1 MLRIADIPM
10 IEHGGSVQEDFENQ
24 NRRGK
29 GADEK
34 DDDDLDAHGQED
46 LYRMEANSGRHIEV
60 HIGVVDHVKAPE
72 ERNGMEHDVLEVDGQ
87 VKDEHAEDNIQQGG

>member
-29 GADEK
+29 GTDEK

-46 LYRMEANSGRHIEV
+46 LYRMGGNTRRNIGV